1 MNSGILAWKYWTQG
15 VDGFFGIS
23 IAGEDFRTLGD
34 TEICLRLVMKG
45 VGILDI
51 RDMML
56 VPELTVENKFRISV
70 LISVDH
76 VG

>member
-1 MNSGILAWKYWTQG
+1 M
-15 VDGFFGIS
+15 DGFFGIS
-23 IAGEDFRTLGD
+23 IAGVDFRTLGD
-34 TEICLRLVMKG
+34 TEICLKLVMKG

-51 RDMML
+51 RDMIL
-56 VPELTVENKFRISV
+56 VPGLAVKDTFKISV

>member
-1 MNSGILAWKYWTQG
+1 M
-15 VDGFFGIS
+15 DGFFGIS
-23 IAGEDFRTLGD
+23 IAGVGFRTLGD

-51 RDMML
+51 RDMTL
-56 VPELTVENKFRISV
+56 VPV
-70 LISVDH
+70 LAVKDTFKISVDH

>member
-1 MNSGILAWKYWTQG
+1 M
-15 VDGFFGIS
+15 DGFFGIS
-23 IAGEDFRTLGD
+23 IAGVDFRTLGD
-34 TEICLRLVMKG
+34 TDICLKLVMKG

-51 RDMML
+51 RDMIL
-56 VPELTVENKFRISV
+56 VPGLAVKDTFKIFV

>member
-1 MNSGILAWKYWTQG
+1 M
-15 VDGFFGIS
+15 DGFFGIS

-56 VPELTVENKFRISV
+56 VP
-70 LISVDH
+70 
-76 VG
+76 G